1 MELKTTEGNILYN
14 ENKINE
20 LMNSYAS
27 TLRTIFSETFDDKT
41 KRLFYTSNVVGEYA
55 ELLVSSKL
63 HLTKE
68 IASKK
73 DYDATDSEG
82 KTYQIK
88 SRWYGGPGS
97 QNGKKEFGS
106 FKKDKVDYL
115 VLVVFFKDFSNLC
128 IYLLNMK
135 DFDKILEIIEVQ
147 NLKKIFGKETNGS
160 RKCYFYEDTF
170 KILCDARLMKEIK

>member
-14 ENKINE
+14 ENKIIE

-73 DYDATDSEG
+73 DYDYKLKSPYGCLLTTDCKI
-82 KTYQIK
+82 KTC
-88 SRWYGGPGS
+88 
-97 QNGKKEFGS
+97 F
-106 FKKDKVDYL
+106 DA
-115 VLVVFFKDFSNLC
+115 
-128 IYLLNMK
+128 IYHT
-135 DFDKILEIIEVQ
+135 
-147 NLKKIFGKETNGS
+147 LKGE
-160 RKCYFYEDTF
+160 
-170 KILCDARLMKEIK
+170 